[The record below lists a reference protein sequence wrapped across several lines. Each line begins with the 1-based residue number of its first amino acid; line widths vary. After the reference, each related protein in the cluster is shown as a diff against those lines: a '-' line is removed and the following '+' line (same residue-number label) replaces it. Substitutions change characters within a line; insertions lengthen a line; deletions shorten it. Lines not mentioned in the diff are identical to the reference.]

1 MLTRSDCADIVAGQK
16 RRPRC
21 STDAVASLSWRGG
34 TRLVAAGGEVQ
45 PRPDLTSDAGIE
57 ALPDGLAG
65 EARHG
70 RAELIAWLLDRASQW
85 TK

>member
-1 MLTRSDCADIVAGQK
+1 VAE
-16 RRPRC
+16 
-21 STDAVASLSWRGG
+21 RG
-34 TRLVAAGGEVQ
+34 LWPPSCEVQ
-45 PRPDLTSDAGIE
+45 PRPDVTSDAGIE